1 MSISPRTISH
11 CSEVVPISPNQLP
24 DLTLEPETVYS
35 IPFGDIDSLAKDIV
49 QRLQV
54 LDFPIQGKCV
64 EALLFSCE
72 TKGVHMQKRAGTN
85 TSRPYVVEIPGGAV
99 EQEDQTLQ
107 LASLRELLEESGIS
121 ILGARPHIDGYF
133 YFWNHVGSTTGS
145 NKWLIKFVFGYAI
158 SGRDVWLFN
167 DRRWDSDL
175 KMPKGTSSILFDPEE
190 VSDVLSITEDGLKEM
205 ILWDPNNR
213 KIAED
218 TKLLVIQR
226 QTIAMLNHIF
236 CSLPYLEGPQKDIN
250 RICYFEKASSSGIRL
265 KMGEDSIPIA
275 RLQRE
280 GLEGIV
286 ERVTR
291 RNFGVHLTSP

>member
-11 CSEVVPISPNQLP
+11 CSEVVPISPNELP
-24 DLTLEPETVYS
+24 DLILEPETVYS

-72 TKGVHMQKRAGTN
+72 TKRVHMQKRAGTN

-175 KMPKGTSSILFDPEE
+175 KMPKGTSSILFDPKE

-205 ILWDPNNR
+205 ILWDTTNR

-218 TKLLVIQR
+218 PKHLVIQR
-226 QTIAMLNHIF
+226 QTLAILNHIF
-236 CSLPYLEGPQKDIN
+236 RSLPYLQGPQNDVN
-250 RICYFEKASSSGIRL
+250 RICYFEKASNSDIQL
-265 KMGEDSIPIA
+265 KMGEVSISIV
-275 RLQRE
+275 RLQKE

-286 ERVTR
+286 KAVTR
-291 RNFGVHLTSP
+291 RNFGVHLTSM